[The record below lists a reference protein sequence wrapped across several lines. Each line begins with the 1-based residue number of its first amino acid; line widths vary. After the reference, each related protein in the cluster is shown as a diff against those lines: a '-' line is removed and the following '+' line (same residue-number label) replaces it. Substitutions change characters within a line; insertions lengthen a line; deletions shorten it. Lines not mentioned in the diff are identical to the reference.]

1 MQNIQNKPT
10 NGLNLAIKST
20 PDFQQYILN
29 NVHLLLPAFK
39 QHGLN
44 IGFLALSGYVQD
56 QQAKGSN
63 QAEHGA
69 YQDKAGA
76 LNGFCNEFELS
87 IFSHLLLLSQKTTI
101 TQLSLEELCTPKVL
115 YLFAYAKL
123 LFLLSNNSP
132 IYWLDDNAKKLLRF
146 VLSDSFGV
154 GLKLN
159 TEDLKEFDICNL

>member
-1 MQNIQNKPT
+1 MHNVHNKPT
-10 NGLNLAIKST
+10 KGLNLAIKST

-69 YQDKAGA
+69 YQNKAGA
-76 LNGFCNEFELS
+76 LNDLCNEFELS

-101 TQLSLEELCTPKVL
+101 TQLSLEELCTPKVFVFVCL
-115 YLFAYAKL
+115 CKIIVFA
-123 LFLLSNNSP
+123 
-132 IYWLDDNAKKLLRF
+132 
-146 VLSDSFGV
+146 
-154 GLKLN
+154 
-159 TEDLKEFDICNL
+159 